1 MTPAPA
7 RAAARRRPGPG
18 WVPRQHGAWAML
30 VVPPVVGA
38 TLGGWRWVHAL
49 LLVAWLVAYL
59 AYHAAGLWLK
69 ARRRARYRP
78 PVVAYGAAA
87 GVLGVALVVAAP
99 HLLAWAPV
107 LAPLLA
113 VSLWA
118 SVRRADR
125 SWWNDAVTVLAACL
139 MAPVAASLGSG
150 ATGPAGAPSSGLT
163 PDVLLATA
171 VLLAYLLGTVVYVK
185 SMIRERDD
193 PRVRRASV
201 VYHAGAAAAGAAV
214 HPLLLAVGLALTVRA
229 ALVPVRWPR
238 ATPAA
243 LGAGEIVAT
252 AVVTMAVLV
261 V

>member
-1 MTPAPA
+1 
-7 RAAARRRPGPG
+7 
-18 WVPRQHGAWAML
+18 ML
-30 VVPPVVGA
+30 VVPTVVGA

-49 LLVAWLVAYL
+49 LLVSWLVAYL

-78 PVVAYGAAA
+78 PVVAYGTAACI
-87 GVLGVALVVAAP
+87 LGVALVATAP

-107 LAPLLA
+107 FAPLLA
-113 VSLWA
+113 LSLWA

-125 SWWNDAVTVLAACL
+125 SWWNDAVTVLAASL
-139 MAPVAASLGSG
+139 VTPVAASLGSG
-150 ATGPAGAPSSGLT
+150 ASGPPGAPSSGLT
-163 PDVLLATA
+163 SDVLLATA

-185 SMIRERDD
+185 SMIRERHD
-193 PRVRRASV
+193 PRVRLASV
-201 VYHAGAAAAGAAV
+201 LYHAGIAAAGAVV

-229 ALVPVRWPR
+229 AMVPVRWPG

-252 AVVTMAVLV
+252 AVVTVAVLV